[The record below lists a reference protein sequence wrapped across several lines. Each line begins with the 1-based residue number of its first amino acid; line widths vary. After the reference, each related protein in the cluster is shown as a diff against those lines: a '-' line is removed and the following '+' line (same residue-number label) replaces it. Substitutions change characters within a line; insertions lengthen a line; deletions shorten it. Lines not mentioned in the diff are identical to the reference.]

1 MAVWL
6 TWPDTE
12 GDACEPYPA
21 ASYPVPI
28 DVAVYRRQPEVQDH
42 AKRMPR
48 QDAMPAT
55 QHDLMPLPSNEE
67 HT

>member
-21 ASYPVPI
+21 PFRN
-28 DVAVYRRQPEVQDH
+28 AVYRRQPEVLEH